1 MLETTRP
8 APSDDVDSGRTMAS
22 TLEALL
28 RRDIIVGELKPNS
41 KLRVKELS
49 DRYDAGTIPLREALS
64 RLCAGGFVVAIDQ
77 KGFRVSDISVSE
89 LEDITRTRQEIERLA
104 IARAIHRR
112 DPQWEGEVLAAHHL
126 LGEIPIY
133 DPLQPTRINV
143 EWERAHDRFHEILT
157 AGCRSG
163 WLQRFAAMLRD
174 QTARYRHLSVTA
186 PHGHDRDVGS
196 EHDEI
201 VKAIMSRDVELASSL
216 LAVHFGRTAE
226 LVTEIMRKKYI

>member
-1 MLETTRP
+1 MLETTRLALP
-8 APSDDVDSGRTMAS
+8 DSVDSVRTMAS

-49 DRYDAGTIPLREALS
+49 ERYEAGTIPLREALS
-64 RLCAGGFVVAIDQ
+64 RLCPSGFVVAIDQ
-77 KGFRVSDISVSE
+77 KGFRVSDVSIGE

-112 DPQWEGEVLAAHHL
+112 DPHWEGEVLAAHHL
-126 LGEIPIY
+126 LAELPVY
-133 DPLQPTRINV
+133 DPVQPDHINA
-143 EWERAHDRFHEILT
+143 EWERAHDQFHEILT
-157 AGCRSG
+157 AGCQSG
-163 WLQRFAAMLRD
+163 SLQRFAAILRD
-174 QTARYRHLSVTA
+174 QTARYRHLSVTV
-186 PHGHDRDVGS
+186 PSSHERDVVR

-201 VKAIMSRDVELASSL
+201 VKAIMARDVELASSL

-226 LVTEIMRKKYI
+226 LVTKAMRSKYI

>member
-1 MLETTRP
+1 MLETTTL
-8 APSDDVDSGRTMAS
+8 APPDDVDSVRTMAS

-28 RRDIIVGELKPNS
+28 RRDIIIGELKPNS
-41 KLRVKELS
+41 KLRIKELS
-49 DRYDAGTIPLREALS
+49 ERYDAGTIPLREALS

-77 KGFRVSDISVSE
+77 KGFRVSGISVSE

-104 IARAIHRR
+104 ITRAIHRR

-126 LGEIPIY
+126 LGEIPVY
-133 DPLQPTRINV
+133 DPLEPDHINA
-143 EWERAHDRFHEILT
+143 EWEHAHDRFHEILT

-163 WLQRFAAMLRD
+163 WLQRFATMLRD

-186 PHGHDRDVGS
+186 PRGHDRDVVS

-201 VKAIMSRDVELASSL
+201 VKAVMSRDVELASSL

-226 LVTEIMRKKYI
+226 LVAAAMGSKNI